1 MRRIFPFIKKYWRLY
16 LAALVLVFILAN
28 TNLALPDYM
37 SRIVNVGV
45 QQNGIQ
51 SPLPDVMRPETMQKL
66 ALFQN
71 EEEQANLQA
80 AYRLVDP
87 TVATD
92 PAYPAGGSGPLWL
105 LNSPEP
111 AARSI
116 LEQAITKPLVIVQ
129 GITMLKENPEQ
140 AAQVLG
146 PDFQERLAAL
156 PPDLDL
162 FAALEKMPAEVRS
175 TMLSKAGEQL
185 DLLEGTMLN
194 QLAIRAVSMEYQQIG
209 IDIQSKQTNYILRT
223 GAVMLLLALLT
234 VVTSLSVSFLAARS
248 SAGIARD
255 LRSAIFDKVGRFST
269 AEFNTF
275 STASLITRSTNDIA
289 QVQQM
294 MYILVRMALMAPLIA
309 AGGIV
314 RALSKSPNMWWL
326 IALAVI
332 LIVIIIAITF
342 TIVVPKFKIVQSLVD
357 RLNLVMREN
366 LSGMLVVRAFNKE
379 SYEEK
384 RFDKA
389 NKELTSTGLFIGR
402 VMVAHFPLMN
412 LVMTGLNVFII
423 YVGAREIAASTL
435 RVGDMMAF
443 MQYSMHIMFSFINL
457 SLLFIMIPRSA
468 VSAERIADVLET
480 PIQIQD
486 PAEPQNIPQPTQGK
500 LEFRDVDFR
509 YPGAEEDALHDISFT
524 AEPGKTTAII
534 GSTGSGKS
542 TLVQLIPRFFEV
554 DKGAILLDGVD
565 IRDLTQEDLRQ
576 QIGYVPQRALL
587 FSGTVNTNLKVGK
600 PDASEEEMRQALETA
615 QAANFVFA
623 SPEGLETEIAQAGA
637 NLSGGQKQRL
647 SIARALIRKPPV
659 YIFDDSFSALDF
671 KTDAALRR
679 ALKKTVKDSTIIV
692 VTQRAATAKNSD
704 QILVLDDGRL
714 VGRGTHSELMEKCQT
729 YREIAQSQLSQEELA

>member
-87 TVATD
+87 TVAAD

-326 IALAVI
+326 IALAVV

>member
-326 IALAVI
+326 IALAVV

>member
-162 FAALEKMPAEVRS
+162 FAALEKMLAEVRS

-587 FSGTVNTNLKVGK
+587 FSGTVNSNLKVGK

-647 SIARALIRKPPV
+647 SIARALIKKPPV